1 MSYSVVAVML
11 TSSIVQEAFIDVYVQ
26 EQIETLLLYKS
37 LCGLHMARIC
47 IIVII
52 LLLETSLEVGTSTEY
67 QSIVLSQTLLPL
79 LLSIF
84 GVYFRIVL
92 YPIIITFT

>member
-79 LLSIF
+79 LSSIF